1 MTRHTTITIIKAG
14 VTLTALAILASRI
27 DLSRVGDAVR
37 SFPIT
42 WIPTMACLLIASL
55 LFSTLKWQLVLKGL
69 GQTVDLLHLTRLFWV
84 GQFFNTFLPGR
95 TGGDIVRAVSLSGSQ
110 TTRSR
115 AITSVAIDRGTNLL
129 ALATIAALAAI
140 SDVQLPGHIRTV
152 VWLTGTTAVVAACL
166 LVAGRHRVVQLIPER
181 YRDGLEALVP
191 ADLVGVPMARIAVL
205 AISVQILMIVT
216 NIAAARAMG
225 LSISGLALFT
235 AIPITAIITALPVS
249 INGLG
254 VREVAYAGLLSYFG
268 IAPEEAVA
276 LSLVM
281 TATIVGWSLIGGL
294 LYVSVSGSGHQAK
307 ETVSVLRSV
316 AR

>member
-69 GQTVDLLHLTRLFWV
+69 GQTVDVLHLTRLFWV

-129 ALATIAALAAI
+129 ALAAIAALAAI
-140 SDVQLPGHIRTV
+140 SDV
-152 VWLTGTTAVVAACL
+152 
-166 LVAGRHRVVQLIPER
+166 
-181 YRDGLEALVP
+181 
-191 ADLVGVPMARIAVL
+191 
-205 AISVQILMIVT
+205 
-216 NIAAARAMG
+216 
-225 LSISGLALFT
+225 
-235 AIPITAIITALPVS
+235 
-249 INGLG
+249 
-254 VREVAYAGLLSYFG
+254 
-268 IAPEEAVA
+268 
-276 LSLVM
+276 
-281 TATIVGWSLIGGL
+281 
-294 LYVSVSGSGHQAK
+294 
-307 ETVSVLRSV
+307 
-316 AR
+316 

>member
-1 MTRHTTITIIKAG
+1 M
-14 VTLTALAILASRI
+14 
-27 DLSRVGDAVR
+27 
-37 SFPIT
+37 
-42 WIPTMACLLIASL
+42 
-55 LFSTLKWQLVLKGL
+55 
-69 GQTVDLLHLTRLFWV
+69 
-84 GQFFNTFLPGR
+84 
-95 TGGDIVRAVSLSGSQ
+95 
-110 TTRSR
+110 
-115 AITSVAIDRGTNLL
+115 
-129 ALATIAALAAI
+129 
-140 SDVQLPGHIRTV
+140 
-152 VWLTGTTAVVAACL
+152 VAACL